1 MCLNRLV
8 RELIIGISCEYLILS
23 VKLEQKLRLKI
34 QALKPSTELFKLIK
48 SLTKSE
54 KRFFKLS
61 SSLQSGEKNYLKIF
75 DFIER
80 QSTYDEHILKR
91 EFDGETFI
99 KHLPSEKN
107 HLYKLILKSLR
118 SYYSE
123 QSVSSTLKQ
132 EIKNVEVLYNKAL
145 YKECE
150 KFVARGKQTAQRYEK
165 FYYLFELISWEK
177 KLLES
182 AYESGEFSTD
192 LDKLV
197 EEEEDV
203 IAKLR
208 NLAEYTIIY
217 SKINLIFRSG
227 GFTRSEKE
235 RQIVMD
241 IANFHLIKGKNTA
254 LSTKAASI
262 CYYIKGLCAATN
274 RNYKDSF
281 QFFNRTKEILDSNP
295 YIKLDTSQR
304 YVNTLFHLLR
314 CDIDSGNY
322 VAAEQLI
329 DEIRG
334 LQGKKGFNSVDISVR
349 IFSNT
354 YNQEL
359 VLLHS
364 LGEFQ
369 KSVDLISTIEKY
381 QKDFAGKVSKEME
394 ILLTYNK
401 AYSYFGIGD
410 YKKSLQ
416 YLNEVLNDNE
426 QNLRQDIY
434 SFARLF
440 NIVIHYELE
449 NYDFLEYVVK
459 STNRYLNKQA
469 RDYQIENVCIKNIR
483 KLAKTVEV
491 VNRLEIYEKMEEE
504 ISKLLEDHHESV
516 VLEYFNIT
524 AWVKSKTNKIS
535 FEEAIREGIKSA

>member
-1 MCLNRLV
+1 M
-8 RELIIGISCEYLILS
+8 
-23 VKLEQKLRLKI
+23 
-34 QALKPSTELFKLIK
+34 KPSTELFKLVK

-75 DFIER
+75 DYIER
-80 QSTYDEHILKR
+80 QSSYDENALKE
-91 EFDGETFI
+91 EFENQTFI

-123 QSVSSTLKQ
+123 QSISSSLKQ
-132 EIKNVEVLYNKAL
+132 EIKNVEILYNKAL

-150 KFVARGKQTAQRYEK
+150 KFVGRAKQTAKRYEK
-165 FYYLFELISWEK
+165 FYYWFELIGWEK

-197 EEEEDV
+197 EEEEMV

-208 NLAEYTIIY
+208 NLAEYTVIY

-227 GFTRSEKE
+227 GFTRNERE
-235 RQIVMD
+235 RQVVED
-241 IANFHLIKGKNTA
+241 IADYHLIKGKNTA
-254 LSTKAASI
+254 VSTKAASI

-274 RNYKDSF
+274 RNYRDSF
-281 QFFNRTKEILDSNP
+281 QFFNRTQEILDNNP
-295 YIKLDTSQR
+295 YIKLDTGQR

-314 CDIDSGNY
+314 CHIDNKDFNE
-322 VAAEQLI
+322 AQELI
-329 DEIRG
+329 LMIRS
-334 LQGKKGFNSVDISVR
+334 LHGKKGFNSIDISVR

-359 VLLHS
+359 LLLHAM
-364 LGEFQ
+364 GEFD
-369 KSVDLISTIEKY
+369 KSVKLITEIEKQQALY
-381 QKDFAGKVSKEME
+381 EGKISKEME
-394 ILLTYNK
+394 VLLTYNK
-401 AYSYFGIGD
+401 AYSYFGKGD
-410 YKKSLQ
+410 YKKALQ
-416 YLNEVLNDNE
+416 YINEVLNDNE

-434 SFARLF
+434 SFSRLF

-459 STNRYLNKQA
+459 STNRYLSKQE
-469 RDYQIENVCIKNIR
+469 RDYQVENVCIKSIR
-483 KLAKTVEV
+483 KLAKTAET
-491 VNRLEIYEKMEEE
+491 VNRIEIFEKMQSE
-504 ISKLLEDHHESV
+504 ISELLNDHNERV
-516 VLEYFNIT
+516 VLEYFDISS
-524 AWVKSKTNKIS
+524 WVRSKIKNIS
-535 FEEAIREGIKSA
+535 FEEEIKMRLKN

>member
-1 MCLNRLV
+1 M
-8 RELIIGISCEYLILS
+8 
-23 VKLEQKLRLKI
+23 
-34 QALKPSTELFKLIK
+34 KPSTELFKLVK

-75 DFIER
+75 DYIEH
-80 QSTYDEHILKR
+80 QSSYDENALKE
-91 EFDGETFI
+91 EFGNQTFI

-123 QSVSSTLKQ
+123 QSISSSLKQ
-132 EIKNVEVLYNKAL
+132 EIKNVEILYNKAL

-150 KFVARGKQTAQRYEK
+150 KFVGRAKQTAKRYEK
-165 FYYLFELISWEK
+165 FYYWFELIGWEK

-197 EEEEDV
+197 EEEERV

-208 NLAEYTIIY
+208 NLAEYTVIY

-227 GFTRSEKE
+227 GFTRNEKE
-235 RQIVMD
+235 RKVVED
-241 IANFHLIKGKNTA
+241 IADYHLIKGKNTA

-274 RNYKDSF
+274 RNYRDSF
-281 QFFNRTKEILDSNP
+281 QFFNRTQEILDNNS
-295 YIKLDTSQR
+295 YIKLDTGQR

-314 CDIDSGNY
+314 CHIDNKDFDQ
-322 VAAEQLI
+322 AQELI
-329 DEIRG
+329 LTIRS
-334 LQGKKGFNSVDISVR
+334 LHGKKGFNSVDISVR
-349 IFSNT
+349 IFANT

-364 LGEFQ
+364 LGEFD
-369 KSVDLISTIEKY
+369 KSVELITEIEKQQVLY
-381 QKDFAGKVSKEME
+381 DGKISKEME
-394 ILLTYNK
+394 VLLTYNK
-401 AYSYFGIGD
+401 AYSYFGTGD
-410 YKKSLQ
+410 YKKALQ
-416 YLNEVLNDNE
+416 YINEVLNDNE

-434 SFARLF
+434 SFTRLF
-440 NIVIHYELE
+440 NVVIHYELR

-459 STNRYLNKQA
+459 STNRYLSKQE
-469 RDYQIENVCIKNIR
+469 RDYQVENVCIKSIR
-483 KLAKTVEV
+483 KLAKTVES
-491 VNRLEIYEKMEEE
+491 VNRIEVFEKMESE
-504 ISKLLEDHHESV
+504 ISELLKDHNERV
-516 VLEYFNIT
+516 VLEYFDISS
-524 AWVKSKTNKIS
+524 WVQSKIKKIS
-535 FEEAIREGIKSA
+535 FEEQIKVNLKEL

>member
-1 MCLNRLV
+1 M
-8 RELIIGISCEYLILS
+8 
-23 VKLEQKLRLKI
+23 
-34 QALKPSTELFKLIK
+34 KPSTELFKLVK

-75 DFIER
+75 DYIER
-80 QSTYDEHILKR
+80 QSSYDENALKE
-91 EFDGETFI
+91 EFENQTFI

-123 QSVSSTLKQ
+123 QSISSSLKQ
-132 EIKNVEVLYNKAL
+132 EIKNVEILYNKAL

-150 KFVARGKQTAQRYEK
+150 KFVGRAKQTAKRYEK
-165 FYYLFELISWEK
+165 FYYWFELIGWEK

-197 EEEEDV
+197 EEEEMV

-208 NLAEYTIIY
+208 NLAEYTVIY

-227 GFTRSEKE
+227 GFTRNERE
-235 RQIVMD
+235 RQVVED
-241 IANFHLIKGKNTA
+241 IADYHLIKGKNTA
-254 LSTKAASI
+254 VSTKAASI

-274 RNYKDSF
+274 RNYRDSF
-281 QFFNRTKEILDSNP
+281 QFFNRTQEILDNNP
-295 YIKLDTSQR
+295 YIKLDTGQR

-314 CDIDSGNY
+314 CHIDNKDFNE
-322 VAAEQLI
+322 AQELI
-329 DEIRG
+329 LMIRS
-334 LQGKKGFNSVDISVR
+334 LHGKKGFNSVDISVR

-359 VLLHS
+359 LLLHAM
-364 LGEFQ
+364 GEFD
-369 KSVDLISTIEKY
+369 KSVKLITEIEKQQALY
-381 QKDFAGKVSKEME
+381 EGKISKEME
-394 ILLTYNK
+394 VLLTYNK
-401 AYSYFGIGD
+401 AYSYFGKGD
-410 YKKSLQ
+410 YKKALQ
-416 YLNEVLNDNE
+416 YINEVLNDNE

-434 SFARLF
+434 SFSRLF

-459 STNRYLNKQA
+459 STNRYLSKQE
-469 RDYQIENVCIKNIR
+469 RDYQVENVCIKSIR
-483 KLAKTVEV
+483 KLAKTAET
-491 VNRLEIYEKMEEE
+491 VNRIEIFEKMQSE
-504 ISKLLEDHHESV
+504 ISELLNDHNERV
-516 VLEYFNIT
+516 VLEYFDISS
-524 AWVKSKTNKIS
+524 WVRSKIKKIS
-535 FEEAIREGIKSA
+535 FEEEIKMRLKN